1 MSRLRRVGSH
11 GKGQEHTPLQFSNMH
26 NGGRDRSIGNLMFFL
41 VFPVQFALPFPI
53 SL

>member
-26 NGGRDRSIGNLMFFL
+26 NGGRDRSIDDLMFFPSFPSL
-41 VFPVQFALPFPI
+41 VYFTIPYF
-53 SL
+53 S